1 MARKP
6 LTEEQKKVLAE
17 RLKKAREAKKA
28 KKEAETGKKKEKPE
42 VPPIPTPE
50 TPLSTPDSTAGGIP
64 QQEFSTTAPPIPESP
79 KEEKKHYIGGHTLDK
94 EPIG

>member
-28 KKEAETGKKKEKPE
+28 KKEAETGKKEEKPE
-42 VPPIPTPE
+42 VPPIPTSE
-50 TPLSTPDSTAGGIP
+50 IPLSPDSTAGGIP
-64 QQEFSTTAPPIPESP
+64 QQEPSTTASPIPESP